1 MHHVPPLSNFATLV
15 QMLNLNFVHVPFT
28 SSGYYFVLES
38 RNQRKNNLGHDTP
51 MSATSTKATSIIA
64 DRVK

>member
-51 MSATSTKATSIIA
+51 MDVVPAQK
-64 DRVK
+64 RPLL